1 MIPRVNNTIEIGI
14 MKITWML
21 LVAIVTASS
30 VSYNF
35 ATVISDA
42 STSVKKDHHLVVMAS
57 EVKVLNIAL
66 WHFYISF

>member
-1 MIPRVNNTIEIGI
+1 
-14 MKITWML
+14 ML

-66 WHFYISF
+66 WHFYFSF